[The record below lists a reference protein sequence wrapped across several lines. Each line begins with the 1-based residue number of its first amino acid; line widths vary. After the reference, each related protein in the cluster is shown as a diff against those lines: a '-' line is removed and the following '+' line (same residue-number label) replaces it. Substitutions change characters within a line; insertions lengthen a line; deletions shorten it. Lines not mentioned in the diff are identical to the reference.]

1 MLLMLL
7 CVAVAVAGIGYAK
20 FRQIQAAIAMG
31 KSFAP
36 PPSAVTT
43 LVLAPQKWEPVVRVI
58 GTLRAVQGVT
68 VSTDLAGV
76 ISEIGFESGAAV
88 KKGALL
94 VQLNSDSEHAQL
106 AAARVRRDLAV
117 LEVNRKR
124 ELRAKNALSAAETDA
139 AEAEVRQSEA
149 ACAQAEALLA
159 RKRITAP
166 FDGLLGLRQVN
177 LGQFL
182 NPGSPIVSLQSM
194 DPIRVQFNLPQ
205 QEIGTAALGKKVRV
219 AAQEVAGGP
228 REGKVSA
235 LDSQVD
241 EASRA
246 IAVEATLPNTDHALR
261 PGMFVNVELPLAEE
275 PEVLVV
281 PASAINYAPYGNSVY
296 VVQTGTDAEGKPAKT
311 VDQRF
316 VKLGQNRGDQ
326 IRVLEGL
333 KPGDEVV
340 TSGVFKLRQGGAV
353 LVNNAVQPGNDPA
366 PTPPKNTPKMMGW

>member
-1 MLLMLL
+1 MWKRMLLMLF
-7 CVAVAVAGIGYAK
+7 CVALALAGIGYAK

-43 LVLAPQKWEPVVRVI
+43 LILSSQRWEPVVKVI
-58 GTLRAVQGVT
+58 GTLKAVQGVT
-68 VSTDLAGV
+68 VSTDLAGI
-76 ISEIGFESGAAV
+76 ISEIGFESGVSV
-88 KKGALL
+88 KKGTLL

-106 AAARVRRDLAV
+106 AAAQVRRDLAV
-117 LEVNRKR
+117 LEVKRKR
-124 ELRAKNALSAAETDA
+124 ELLAKNALSASETDA

-149 ACAQAEALLA
+149 ACAQAAALLA

-166 FDGLLGLRQVN
+166 FDGVLGLRQVN

-182 NPGSPIVSLQSM
+182 NPGSPVVSLQAL

-205 QEIGTAALGKKVRV
+205 QEIGAAALEKKVRV
-219 AAQEVAGGP
+219 SAQEVPGGP

-246 IAVEATLPNTDHALR
+246 ISVEATLANPDQALR
-261 PGMFVNVELPLAEE
+261 PGMFVTVELPLDVE
-275 PEVLVV
+275 PEVLVI
-281 PASAINYAPYGNSVY
+281 PASAVNYAPYGDSVY
-296 VVQTGTDAEGKPAKT
+296 VVLDGTDSEGKPAKT

-333 KPGDEVV
+333 KAGDEVV
-340 TSGVFKLRQGGAV
+340 TSGVFKLRQGAAV
-353 LVNNAVQPGNDPA
+353 VLNNSVQPSNSPA
-366 PTPPKNTPKMMGW
+366 PTPPNN

>member
-1 MLLMLL
+1 MWKRMLLMLL
-7 CVAVAVAGIGYAK
+7 CVALAVAGIGYAK

-366 PTPPKNTPKMMGW
+366 PTPPNN

>member
-1 MLLMLL
+1 MWKRMLLMLL

-366 PTPPKNTPKMMGW
+366 PTPPNN

>member
-1 MLLMLL
+1 MWKRMLLMLF
-7 CVAVAVAGIGYAK
+7 CVALAVAGIGYAK

-43 LVLAPQKWEPVVRVI
+43 LVLSPQRWEPVVRVI
-58 GTLRAVQGVT
+58 GTLKAVQGVT
-68 VSTDLAGV
+68 VSTDLAGI
-76 ISEIGFESGAAV
+76 ISEIGFESGIPV

-94 VQLNSDSEHAQL
+94 VQLNSDSEHAL
-106 AAARVRRDLAV
+106 LSAAQVRRDLAV
-117 LEVNRKR
+117 LEVKRKR
-124 ELRAKNALSAAETDA
+124 ELLAKNALSASETDA
-139 AEAEVRQSEA
+139 AEAEVRQSDA

-166 FDGLLGLRQVN
+166 FDGVLGLRQVN

-182 NPGSPIVSLQSM
+182 NPGSPVVSLQAL

-205 QEIGTAALGKKVRV
+205 QEIGAAALGKVVRV
-219 AAQEVAGGP
+219 SAQEVDGGP
-228 REGKVSA
+228 REGKISA

-241 EASRA
+241 ESSRA
-246 IAVEATLPNTDHALR
+246 LTVEATLPNSDQALR
-261 PGMFVNVELPLAEE
+261 PGMFVNVELPLAVE

-296 VVQTGTDAEGKPAKT
+296 VLLEGTDPEGKPVKT

-326 IRVLEGL
+326 IRVLEGV
-333 KPGDEVV
+333 KAGDEVV
-340 TSGVFKLRQGGAV
+340 TSGVFKLRQGAAV
-353 LVNNAVQPGNDPA
+353 VLNNSVQPSNSPT
-366 PTPPKNTPKMMGW
+366 PTPPNN

>member
-1 MLLMLL
+1 MWKRMLLMLF
-7 CVAVAVAGIGYAK
+7 CVALALAGIGYAK

-43 LVLAPQKWEPVVRVI
+43 LILSPQRWEPVVKII
-58 GTLRAVQGVT
+58 GTLKAVQGVT
-68 VSTDLAGV
+68 VSTDLAGI
-76 ISEIGFESGAAV
+76 ISEIGFESGVSV
-88 KKGALL
+88 KKGTLL

-106 AAARVRRDLAV
+106 AAAQVRRDLAV
-117 LEVNRKR
+117 LEVKRKR
-124 ELRAKNALSAAETDA
+124 ELLAKNALSASETDA

-149 ACAQAEALLA
+149 ACAQAAALLA

-166 FDGLLGLRQVN
+166 FDGVLGLRQVN

-182 NPGSPIVSLQSM
+182 NPGSPVVSLQAL

-205 QEIGTAALGKKVRV
+205 QEIGAAALEKKVRV
-219 AAQEVAGGP
+219 SAQEVPGGP

-246 IAVEATLPNTDHALR
+246 ISVEATLANPDQALR
-261 PGMFVNVELPLAEE
+261 PGMFVTVELPLDVE
-275 PEVLVV
+275 PEVLVI
-281 PASAINYAPYGNSVY
+281 PASAVNYAPYGDSVY
-296 VVQTGTDAEGKPAKT
+296 VVLDGTDSEGKPAKT

-326 IRVLEGL
+326 IRVLAGL
-333 KPGDEVV
+333 KAGDEVV
-340 TSGVFKLRQGGAV
+340 TSGVFKLRQGAAV
-353 LVNNAVQPGNDPA
+353 VLNNSVQPSNSPA
-366 PTPPKNTPKMMGW
+366 PTPPNN

>member
-1 MLLMLL
+1 MLL
-7 CVAVAVAGIGYAK
+7 CVTLAVAGIGYVK

-58 GTLRAVQGVT
+58 GTLKAVQGVT
-68 VSTDLAGV
+68 VSTDLPGI
-76 ISEIGFESGAAV
+76 ISEIGFESGATV

-94 VQLNSDSEHAQL
+94 VQLNPDSERAQL
-106 AAARVRRDLAV
+106 AAAQVRRDLAI
-117 LEVNRKR
+117 LEVKRKR
-124 ELRAKNALSAAETDA
+124 ELLAKNALSASETDA

-159 RKRITAP
+159 RKRLTAP
-166 FDGLLGLRQVN
+166 FDGVLGLRQVN

-182 NPGSPIVSLQSM
+182 NPGTPVVSLQAL

-205 QEIGTAALGKKVRV
+205 QEIRAAALGKKVRV
-219 AAQEVAGGP
+219 SAQEVPGGA
-228 REGKVSA
+228 REGSVSA

-241 EASRA
+241 ETSRA
-246 IAVEATLPNTDHALR
+246 IAVEASLPNPDHALR
-261 PGMFVNVELPLAEE
+261 PGMFVNVELPLTEE
-275 PEVLVV
+275 AEVLVI
-281 PASAINYAPYGNSVY
+281 PASSVNYAPYGNSVY
-296 VVQTGTDAEGKPAKT
+296 VVLEGTDPEGKPVKT

-333 KPGDEVV
+333 KAGEVVV

-353 LVNNAVQPGNDPA
+353 VVNNAVQPSNDPA
-366 PTPPKNTPKMMGW
+366 PSPPNN

>member
-1 MLLMLL
+1 MLL
-7 CVAVAVAGIGYAK
+7 CVALAVAAIGYVK

-58 GTLRAVQGVT
+58 GTLKAVQGVT

-76 ISEIGFESGAAV
+76 ISEIGFESGTPV

-94 VQLNSDSEHAQL
+94 VQLNADSEHAQL
-106 AAARVRRDLAV
+106 AAAQVRRDLAV
-117 LEVNRKR
+117 LEVKRKR
-124 ELRAKNALSAAETDA
+124 ELLAKNALSASETDA

-149 ACAQAEALLA
+149 ACSQAEALLA
-159 RKRITAP
+159 RKRIVAP
-166 FDGLLGLRQVN
+166 FDGVLGLRQVN
-177 LGQFL
+177 LGQYL
-182 NPGSPIVSLQSM
+182 NPGSPIVSLQSL

-205 QEIGTAALGKKVRV
+205 QEIGAASLGKKVRV
-219 AAQEVAGGP
+219 SAQEVSGGP

-281 PASAINYAPYGNSVY
+281 PASAVNYAPYGNSVY
-296 VVQTGTDAEGKPAKT
+296 VVQTTTDPEGNPAKT

-326 IRVLEGL
+326 IRILEGL
-333 KPGDEVV
+333 KAGDEVV

-353 LVNNAVQPGNDPA
+353 LVNNAVQPGNNPA
-366 PTPPKNTPKMMGW
+366 PQPPNN

>member
-1 MLLMLL
+1 MLFMLF
-7 CVAVAVAGIGYAK
+7 CVALAVAGIGYAK

-43 LVLAPQKWEPVVRVI
+43 LVLSPQRWEPFVRVI
-58 GTLRAVQGVT
+58 GTLKAMQGVT
-68 VSTDLAGV
+68 VSTDIAG
-76 ISEIGFESGAAV
+76 ITSEIGFESGMSV

-94 VQLNSDSEHAQL
+94 VQLNPDLEQAQL
-106 AAARVRRDLAV
+106 AAAQARRDLAV

-124 ELRAKNALSAAETDA
+124 ELRAKNALSASETDA

-149 ACAQAEALLA
+149 ACTQAEALLA

-166 FDGLLGLRQVN
+166 FDGVLGLRQIN

-182 NPGSPIVSLQSM
+182 NPGSPVVSLQAL

-205 QEIGTAALGKKVRV
+205 QEIGAATLGKTVRV
-219 AAQEVAGGP
+219 SAQEVAGGP
-228 REGKVSA
+228 REGKISA

-241 EASRA
+241 ETSRA
-246 IAVEATLPNTDHALR
+246 ITVEATLPNPDRALR
-261 PGMFVNVELPLAEE
+261 PGMFVSVEVPLTVE
-275 PEVLVV
+275 PGVLVL
-281 PASAINYAPYGNSVY
+281 PASSVNYAPYGNSVY
-296 VVQTGTDAEGKPAKT
+296 VVVDGTGPEGKPAKT

-333 KPGDEVV
+333 QPGDEVV
-340 TSGVFKLRQGGAV
+340 TSGVFKLRQGAAV
-353 LVNNAVQPGNDPA
+353 VVNNAVQPGNNPSPA
-366 PTPPKNTPKMMGW
+366 PPNN

>member
-1 MLLMLL
+1 MWKRMLLMLF
-7 CVAVAVAGIGYAK
+7 CVALALAGIGYAK

-43 LVLAPQKWEPVVRVI
+43 LILSPQRWEPVVKVI
-58 GTLRAVQGVT
+58 GTLKAVQGVT
-68 VSTDLAGV
+68 VSTDLAGI
-76 ISEIGFESGAAV
+76 ISEIGFESGVSV
-88 KKGALL
+88 KKGTLL

-106 AAARVRRDLAV
+106 AAAQVRRDLAV
-117 LEVNRKR
+117 LEVKRKR
-124 ELRAKNALSAAETDA
+124 ELLAKNALSASETDA

-149 ACAQAEALLA
+149 ACAQAAALLA

-166 FDGLLGLRQVN
+166 FDGVLGLRQVN

-182 NPGSPIVSLQSM
+182 NPGSPVVSLQAL

-205 QEIGTAALGKKVRV
+205 QEIGAAALEKKVRV
-219 AAQEVAGGP
+219 SAQEVPGGP

-246 IAVEATLPNTDHALR
+246 ISVEATLANPDQALR
-261 PGMFVNVELPLAEE
+261 PGMFVTVELPLDVE
-275 PEVLVV
+275 PEVLVI
-281 PASAINYAPYGNSVY
+281 PASAVNYAPYGDSVY
-296 VVQTGTDAEGKPAKT
+296 VVLAGTDSEGKPAKT

-333 KPGDEVV
+333 KAGDEVV
-340 TSGVFKLRQGGAV
+340 TSGVFKLRQGAAV
-353 LVNNAVQPGNDPA
+353 VLNNSVQPSNSSA
-366 PTPPKNTPKMMGW
+366 PTPPNN

>member
-1 MLLMLL
+1 MLLMLF
-7 CVAVAVAGIGYAK
+7 CVALAVAGIGYAK

-43 LVLAPQKWEPVVRVI
+43 LVLTPQKWEPAVRVI
-58 GTLRAVQGVT
+58 GTLKAVQGVT

-76 ISEIGFESGAAV
+76 VSEIGFESGAPV

-94 VQLNSDSEHAQL
+94 VQLNPDSEHAQL
-106 AAARVRRDLAV
+106 AAAQARRDLAL
-117 LEVNRKR
+117 LEVKRKR
-124 ELRAKNALSAAETDA
+124 ELLAKNALSASETDA

-149 ACAQAEALLA
+149 ACAQAAALLA

-166 FDGLLGLRQVN
+166 FDGVLGLRQVN

-182 NPGSPIVSLQSM
+182 NPGSPVVSLQAL

-205 QEIGTAALGKKVRV
+205 QEIAAATPGKPVRV
-219 AAQEVAGGP
+219 TAQEVPGGP
-228 REGKVSA
+228 REGRILA

-246 IAVEATLPNTDHALR
+246 ISVEATLPNPDQALR
-261 PGMFVNVELPLAEE
+261 PGMFVNVELPLAVETD
-275 PEVLVV
+275 VLVV
-281 PASAINYAPYGNSVY
+281 PASAIHYAPYGNSVY
-296 VVQTGTDAEGKPAKT
+296 LVVDGTAGEGKPGK
-311 VDQRF
+311 VVEQRF

-326 IRVLEGL
+326 IRVLDGL
-333 KPGDEVV
+333 KAGEEVV
-340 TSGVFKLRQGGAV
+340 TSGVFKLRQGAAV
-353 LVNNAVQPGNDPA
+353 VVNNSVQPGNNPS
-366 PTPPKNTPKMMGW
+366 PTPPNN

>member
-1 MLLMLL
+1 MLLMLF
-7 CVAVAVAGIGYAK
+7 CVALAVAGIGYAK

-43 LVLAPQKWEPVVRVI
+43 LVLSPQRWEPVVRVI
-58 GTLRAVQGVT
+58 GTLKAVQGVT
-68 VSTDLAGV
+68 VSTDLAGI
-76 ISEIGFESGAAV
+76 ISEIGFESGIPV

-106 AAARVRRDLAV
+106 AAAQVRRDLAV
-117 LEVNRKR
+117 LEVKRKR
-124 ELRAKNALSAAETDA
+124 ELLAKNALSASETDA

-149 ACAQAEALLA
+149 ACAQAAALLA

-166 FDGLLGLRQVN
+166 FDGVLGLRQVN

-182 NPGSPIVSLQSM
+182 NPGSPVVSLQAL

-205 QEIGTAALGKKVRV
+205 QEIGAAALGKAVRV
-219 AAQEVAGGP
+219 SAQEVDGGP
-228 REGKVSA
+228 REGKISA

-241 EASRA
+241 ESSRA
-246 IAVEATLPNTDHALR
+246 LTVEATLPNSDQALR
-261 PGMFVNVELPLAEE
+261 PGMFVNVELPLAVE

-296 VVQTGTDAEGKPAKT
+296 VLLDGADPEGKPVKT

-326 IRVLEGL
+326 IRVLEGV
-333 KPGDEVV
+333 KAGDEVV
-340 TSGVFKLRQGGAV
+340 TSGVFKLRQGAAV
-353 LVNNAVQPGNDPA
+353 VLNNSVQPSNSPS
-366 PTPPKNTPKMMGW
+366 PTPPNN

>member
-7 CVAVAVAGIGYAK
+7 CVALAVAGIGYAK

-43 LVLAPQKWEPVVRVI
+43 LVLSPQKWEPVVRVI

-68 VSTDLAGV
+68 VSTDLAGI
-76 ISEIGFESGAAV
+76 ISEIGFESGTAV

-124 ELRAKNALSAAETDA
+124 ELRAKSALSAAETDA

-166 FDGLLGLRQVN
+166 FDGILGLRQVN

-194 DPIRVQFNLPQ
+194 DPIRVHFNLPQ
-205 QEIGTAALGKKVRV
+205 QEIRAAALGKKVRV
-219 AAQEVAGGP
+219 AAQEVGGGP

-246 IAVEATLPNTDHALR
+246 IAVEATLPNPDNALR

-333 KPGDEVV
+333 KSGDEVV

-353 LVNNAVQPGNDPA
+353 LVNNTVQPGNDPA
-366 PTPPKNTPKMMGW
+366 PTPPNN

>member
-1 MLLMLL
+1 MLL
-7 CVAVAVAGIGYAK
+7 CVALTLAGIGYAK

-366 PTPPKNTPKMMGW
+366 PTPPNN

>member
-1 MLLMLL
+1 MLVMLF
-7 CVAVAVAGIGYAK
+7 CVALALAGIGYSK

-43 LVLAPQKWEPVVRVI
+43 LILSPQRWEPVVKVI
-58 GTLRAVQGVT
+58 GTLKAVQGVT
-68 VSTDLAGV
+68 VSTDLAGI
-76 ISEIGFESGAAV
+76 ISEIGFESGVSV
-88 KKGALL
+88 KKGTLL

-106 AAARVRRDLAV
+106 AAAQVRRDLAV
-117 LEVNRKR
+117 LEVKRKR
-124 ELRAKNALSAAETDA
+124 ELLAKNALSASETDA

-149 ACAQAEALLA
+149 ACAQAAALLA

-166 FDGLLGLRQVN
+166 FDGVLGLRQVN

-182 NPGSPIVSLQSM
+182 NPGSPVVSLQAL

-205 QEIGTAALGKKVRV
+205 QEIGAAALEKKVRV
-219 AAQEVAGGP
+219 SAQEVAGGP

-246 IAVEATLPNTDHALR
+246 ISVEATLANPDQALR
-261 PGMFVNVELPLAEE
+261 PGMFVTVELPLDAE
-275 PEVLVV
+275 PEVLVI
-281 PASAINYAPYGNSVY
+281 PASAVNYAPYGDSVY
-296 VVQTGTDAEGKPAKT
+296 VVLEGTDSEGKPAKT

-333 KPGDEVV
+333 KAGEEVV
-340 TSGVFKLRQGGAV
+340 TSGVFKLRQGAAV
-353 LVNNAVQPGNDPA
+353 VLNNSVQPSNSPA
-366 PTPPKNTPKMMGW
+366 PTPPNN